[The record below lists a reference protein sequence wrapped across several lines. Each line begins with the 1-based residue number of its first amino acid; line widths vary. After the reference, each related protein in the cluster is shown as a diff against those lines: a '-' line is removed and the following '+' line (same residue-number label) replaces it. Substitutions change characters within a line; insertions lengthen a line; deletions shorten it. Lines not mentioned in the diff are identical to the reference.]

1 MDYVLLLQIGILFA
15 GIVGA
20 GFTVRYQVSGMAK
33 AYDLH
38 VLENSDQFNMSFNR
52 LDKIIDRVTVIE
64 QSMLNYLDLKD
75 MEERFVTKKELE
87 LHLKNIELSQSQ
99 QAKDTS
105 RVRDHI
111 SRMDDK
117 LDTIV
122 QAVHQF
128 TAK

>member
-1 MDYVLLLQIGILFA
+1 MIQSVKFCSGLSICHYVLLLQIGILFA

-64 QSMLNYLDLKD
+64 QSMLN
-75 MEERFVTKKELE
+75 
-87 LHLKNIELSQSQ
+87 
-99 QAKDTS
+99 
-105 RVRDHI
+105 
-111 SRMDDK
+111 
-117 LDTIV
+117 
-122 QAVHQF
+122 
-128 TAK
+128 